1 MVESAD
7 RDARTLLLSVHGAT
21 LPACKVGQGVRN
33 WGDVNPGD
41 EVRATIR
48 EVLTVYVAPADD
60 GRSHDPGAR
69 SQSLDARV
77 LVMDPSYR
85 LLTVQYPNGGTETF
99 KLGLHTRMEQIA
111 AGDSVTIRRVE
122 AIELHVRHHA
132 NRREGARSG
141 QSVTPAG

>member
-1 MVESAD
+1 M
-7 RDARTLLLSVHGAT
+7 LSVRGAT
-21 LPACKVGQGVRN
+21 LPACKVGREVRN
-33 WGDVNPGD
+33 WAAVNAGD

-48 EVLTVYVAPADD
+48 EVLTVYVAPPDD

-69 SQSLDARV
+69 SQSVDARV

-85 LLTVQYPNGGTETF
+85 LVTVQYPNGGTETF

-111 AGDSVTIRRVE
+111 AGDSVAIRPVE

-132 NRREGARSG
+132 NRREGAHSG
-141 QSVTPAG
+141 QSVTTAR